1 MSSNALETQGV
12 LFKFDASDVGEVVS
26 FNGPGGSASII
37 DVSHLG
43 STRREKRMGLP
54 DEGQFSFDVNLV
66 PSDTGQ
72 GKLRDARAARDLK
85 GGELYLTDDSGT
97 ILSFDCY
104 CTQFSIQGSVDDKIQ
119 GSVTLE
125 ITGEVNWSP
134 RLTVETA
141 YDSAGGTIALEVE
154 EDSFHA
160 TGAEETGNWDIDF
173 DDSGLTLTSA
183 ALSNG
188 VVTLTFD
195 KTGEVAGDYTL
206 KIQALAAALDGAHN
220 SGILSVDIT
229 IPE

>member
-12 LFKFDASDVGEVVS
+12 FFKFDGTDVGEITS

-54 DEGQFSFDVNLV
+54 DEGQISFDLNLV
-66 PSDTGQ
+66 PNDAGQ

-125 ITGEVNWSP
+125 VTGVVNWSP
-134 RLTVETA
+134 RLTIETDWA
-141 YDSAGGTIALEVE
+141 ANVIKLEVAEDTFAAGAETTTNWTIVDDSAG
-154 EDSFHA
+154 
-160 TGAEETGNWDIDF
+160 
-173 DDSGLTLTSA
+173 LTLSSASLTS
-183 ALSNG
+183 G
-188 VVTLTFD
+188 VVTLTF
-195 KTGEVAGDYTL
+195 TGTPAAGTYDVT
-206 KIQALAAALDGAHN
+206 IQAKAAALTGSFA
-220 SGILSVDIT
+220 SGILKAPVT
-229 IPE
+229 YV